1 MPMPELPN
9 FHHLRAFSLT
19 AHLGSVHGAAEQAHL
34 SQPAVTQAIGRLE
47 KRFDCR
53 FFERSSTGMYP
64 TRLGEI
70 MLLRV
75 DRALDL
81 LAVAAR
87 RIGESARRSQRAR
100 PTPLD
105 RMATTTQ
112 LRALVAIA
120 TTGSFSAAARA
131 IDQAQPSVHRAGRD
145 LEKLAGVPLFER
157 ISHGVALTPHGRLL
171 AMRASL
177 AFKEIEAASE
187 DLEEA
192 KGVVRGQ
199 LTIGTLPLVRT
210 ELVPKAITDITT
222 LYPEA
227 EISIIDGPY
236 DGQLTALRM
245 GAIDVLIGALRMPP
259 PADDVEERTLFS
271 DTLSVIARR
280 GHPLAGRKTVSID
293 DLRQYSWVV
302 PRESTPTRDHFNAL
316 VRAEEGG
323 PLPSLI
329 ETSSLVVLRGLLLK
343 SDRLAILSRR
353 QVTYEEQTGLLTSLP
368 VALKDPPRPIGLT
381 LRQNWHPTRLQS
393 AFLDA
398 LDDAIAAETA
408 PKDGIRTKI

>member
-1 MPMPELPN
+1 MNAPELPN

-19 AHLGSVHGAAEQAHL
+19 AHLRSVHGAAKEAHL

-47 KRFDCR
+47 KRFDCL
-53 FFERSSTGMYP
+53 FFERRSTGMYP
-64 TRLGEI
+64 TALGEI

-81 LAVAAR
+81 LNGAAR
-87 RIGESARRSQRAR
+87 RIGESARRIRQVR
-100 PTPLD
+100 PAPLD

-120 TTGSFSAAARA
+120 RTGSFSAAARA
-131 IDQAQPSVHRAGRD
+131 IDQAQPSVHRAGRE

-157 ISHGVALTPHGRLL
+157 ISHGVALTPQGRLL

-177 AFKEIEAASE
+177 AFKEIEAAAE

-192 KGVVRGQ
+192 KGMVRGR
-199 LTIGTLPLVRT
+199 LIIGTLPLVRT
-210 ELVPKAITDITT
+210 ELVPKAITDIGA

-227 EISIIDGPY
+227 EISVIDGPY

-245 GAIDVLIGALRMPP
+245 GEIDLLIGALRTPA
-259 PADDVEERTLFS
+259 PADDVEERSLFE
-271 DTLSVIARR
+271 DTLSVIARSD
-280 GHPLAGRKTVSID
+280 HPLAGRKTINIE
-293 DLRQYSWVV
+293 DLRRFSWVV
-302 PRESTPTRDHFNAL
+302 PRESTPTREHFKAL
-316 VRAEEGG
+316 MGSDG
-323 PLPSLI
+323 NTPPPGLI

-343 SDRLAILSRR
+343 SDRLAIASRR
-353 QVTYEEQTGLLTSLP
+353 QVTYEERTGLLTALP

-381 LRQNWHPTRLQS
+381 LRHNWHPTRLQA
-393 AFLDA
+393 AFVNA
-398 LDDAIAAETA
+398 LEEAVAQEE
-408 PKDGIRTKI
+408 PPQ